1 MDEQGGD
8 TVDKEVD
15 KEDREAGEELQNVKK
30 LDGETVKKITP
41 WLKMFTRLAIFYTD
55 LSASKIGDI
64 LQLGSSEDVDL
75 CLWLVHFFCCLS

>member
-15 KEDREAGEELQNVKK
+15 KEDGEAGEELQNVKK
-30 LDGETVKKITP
+30 IGWRNREKELPP

-55 LSASKIGDI
+55 LSASKIRDI
-64 LQLGSSEDVDL
+64 LQLGEQVRM
-75 CLWLVHFFCCLS
+75 